1 MIEGVLLDE
10 YLQNI
15 EPVLDS
21 DTYISL
27 FIQREQQYIDQLF
40 RVIFLNITTKKENE
54 IIDEVYVPIR
64 AVSMYRKETNKNLE
78 KRFKP
83 NNRGER
89 FKPEVE
95 DLKSILGL
103 NQKEEIFQYFD
114 SSNKEKKIIGYELFN
129 NDFIN
134 ILDAVSQYINAAH
147 LTNSDSEKN
156 LKKIGIRE
164 FDPDAWKDI
173 QNIMAVSRTR
183 FSKYEIGPSRF
194 LN

>member
-54 IIDEVYVPIR
+54 IIDEVYAPIR

-78 KRFKP
+78 KR
-83 NNRGER
+83 
-89 FKPEVE
+89 
-95 DLKSILGL
+95 
-103 NQKEEIFQYFD
+103 
-114 SSNKEKKIIGYELFN
+114 
-129 NDFIN
+129 
-134 ILDAVSQYINAAH
+134 
-147 LTNSDSEKN
+147 
-156 LKKIGIRE
+156 
-164 FDPDAWKDI
+164 
-173 QNIMAVSRTR
+173 
-183 FSKYEIGPSRF
+183 
-194 LN
+194 